1 MIYLVFF
8 FQLIH
13 LKLGLG
19 KYRTFYCGEVKSSI
33 SYIVIL
39 RNAPNQGNISNVLIL
54 RTMKLLIV
62 MRNISQYKPEKFGSE
77 MFRKGPKYTSTYLT
91 QQSAVPN

>member
-19 KYRTFYCGEVKSSI
+19 KYRTFYCGEMKSSI

-54 RTMKLLIV
+54 RTMKLSIV

-77 MFRKGPKYTSTYLT
+77 MFRKGPKSSTYLT
-91 QQSAVPN
+91 EQSAIPK